1 LRGASVKRREI
12 GDDCCENAR
21 TGLADAKEAVAN
33 VPDILVRNIDEAVA
47 ERIKT
52 IARERNWSIN
62 EVIIYVLRHSLG
74 FGGEDIMRR
83 DRDVHDVAV
92 LAGTWDPRES
102 AAFRTALEAFEKVD
116 GKPLFDDIPRSG
128 DQLPK

>member
-1 LRGASVKRREI
+1 M
-12 GDDCCENAR
+12 
-21 TGLADAKEAVAN
+21 
-33 VPDILVRNIDEAVA
+33 PDILVRNIDDAVA
-47 ERIKT
+47 ERIKA

-83 DRDVHDVAV
+83 DLHDVAV
-92 LAGTWDPRES
+92 LAGTWDPREA

-116 GKPLFDDIPRSG
+116 GKPLFVDGPKPG
-128 DQLPK
+128 DQPPK